1 MQSLCKRKLCPSAAA
16 GGGDGGGVATTGATT
31 ITIAVATI
39 AAVISAHYEIVQ
51 KS

>member
-16 GGGDGGGVATTGATT
+16 GGDGGGVAAAGGTT
-31 ITIAVATI
+31 ITVADATV